1 MVYERGCF
9 LWNADYA
16 DFGITQMVGGEI
28 GFAGGL
34 LRCL

>member
-1 MVYERGCF
+1 VVYERDCLF
-9 LWNADYA
+9 WNADCA
-16 DFGITQMVGGEI
+16 DFGITQMVGDEI